1 MTAPII
7 FTRREL
13 YDLVWSKPMRDLAAE
28 LGISDVGLA
37 KVCDRHR
44 VPKPER
50 G

>member
-1 MTAPII
+1 MTEPKVL
-7 FTRREL
+7 TRRKL
-13 YDLVWSKPMRDLAAE
+13 YDLVWARPMRDVAAE

-37 KVCDRHR
+37 KVCKRHR